1 MSSKKA
7 APAPVKTTAASP
19 APKNTSAPAKTVSA
33 PAKTTSG
40 PAPVKATKDSTGAV
54 PVPET
59 VLKRRKI
66 QEERRAEALKK
77 AQELKK
83 KRRVTRGVIFQRA
96 EKYASQYR
104 RIEQSLRK
112 HKQLAKSHGNFFVE
126 PEAKVALV
134 IRIRGI
140 NGLAPK
146 PRKVLQLLRLRQI
159 NNAAFVRLN
168 ASTRQ
173 LLTLVE
179 PYVTYGYP
187 NLKTIRELV
196 YKRGFAK
203 VDGERLPI
211 SSNAIIEQNLGKSDI
226 ICIEDIIHE
235 IYTCGPNFKEVNKFL
250 WPFKLH
256 PPRGGWK
263 TVMNHVVEGG
273 DFGNREEFINQL
285 VKRMN

>member
-159 NNAAFVRLN
+159 NNAAFFV
-168 ASTRQ
+168 ST
-173 LLTLVE
+173 LLPDSYLLWLSRTLLMVIPTSRPSE
-179 PYVTYGYP
+179 NWFT
-187 NLKTIRELV
+187 REDLP
-196 YKRGFAK
+196 KSM
-203 VDGERLPI
+203 ERDSPSLAMP
-211 SSNAIIEQNLGKSDI
+211 SSN
-226 ICIEDIIHE
+226 
-235 IYTCGPNFKEVNKFL
+235 
-250 WPFKLH
+250 
-256 PPRGGWK
+256 K
-263 TVMNHVVEGG
+263 T
-273 DFGNREEFINQL
+273 
-285 VKRMN
+285 

>member
-7 APAPVKTTAASP
+7 SPAPAKTTAASP
-19 APKNTSAPAKTVSA
+19 AKGTSAPAPAKTASA
-33 PAKTTSG
+33 PAKGTSA
-40 PAPVKATKDSTGAV
+40 PAQVKPVSGTAV

-59 VLKRRKI
+59 VLKKRKV
-66 QEERRAEALKK
+66 QEERRADALKK
-77 AQELKK
+77 AQELRK

-96 EKYASQYR
+96 EKYASKYR

-112 HKQLAKSHGNFFVE
+112 QKQLAKSHGNFFVE

-159 NNAAFVRLN
+159 NNAAFVRIN
-168 ASTRQ
+168 AATKQ

-187 NLKTIRELV
+187 NLKTVRELV

-211 SSNAIIEQNLGKSDI
+211 SSNAIIEQNLGRLDI

-235 IYTCGPNFKEVNKFL
+235 IYTCGPNFKSVNKFL

-263 TVMNHVVEGG
+263 TVLNHVVEGG